1 MLSMKLYEYSESN
14 WNIEFIYSPYFEMLC
29 SLHVIY
35 KPEHH
40 LSRLNW
46 YREIRERLDEELY
59 EEIMYFGSNYYEW
72 LPAMD
77 FKNVLRSVND
87 FDVVGSLDLIAEM
100 DNVDFIH
107 TVLRGDLNKEE
118 IAVYIKKASYKGDP
132 NKISEVQARTFSNP
146 EGFKRRFI
154 ACLKKYYYL
163 YFERELRF
171 IEPLLV
177 RKLKKEAAACEDI
190 GIKDYAPKIHS
201 RIEVTHKAFLFHKYT
216 LFTVPFASIK
226 KIIIRISSFIDPHML
241 IDVDEEQSIELTIR
255 VNLEKTAEEV
265 PFDLFMT
272 MKALGDETRL
282 KILRAI
288 YKKINSTQA
297 LAKELNMTEAGV
309 SKHLKLMYEAG
320 ILRKKRDGNY
330 INYMIEREIIDRIP
344 MDIYQYLD
352 S

>member
-1 MLSMKLYEYSESN
+1 MKLYEYNESN
-14 WNIEFIYSPYFEMLC
+14 WQVEFIYSPYFEMLC
-29 SLHVIY
+29 SLHVIA

-46 YREIRERLDEELY
+46 YREIRERMDPELY

-72 LPAMD
+72 LTAMD
-77 FKNVLRSVND
+77 FKKVIYGVND
-87 FDVVGSLDLIAEM
+87 LDVIASLDCIGEM
-100 DNVDFIH
+100 DNVDFIFAM
-107 TVLRGDLNKEE
+107 LRGNLSREE
-118 IAVYIKKASYKGDP
+118 IGRCINKASYKSDST
-132 NKISEVQARTFSNP
+132 KISEVQARIFNNP

-177 RKLKKEAAACEDI
+177 RKLKKEAALCEDI
-190 GIKDYAPKIHS
+190 GIKEYVPKIHT
-201 RIEVTHKAFLFHKYT
+201 RIEVTNKAFLFHKYT
-216 LFTVPFASIK
+216 LFTVPFDSIN
-226 KIIIRISSFIDPHML
+226 KIYIAISSFIDPHML
-241 IDVDEEQSIELTIR
+241 IDVDDGQSIQLTIR

-265 PFDLFMT
+265 PLDLFIT

-282 KILRAI
+282 KILRCI

-297 LAKELNMTEAGV
+297 IAKDLGITEAGV

-330 INYMIEREIIDRIP
+330 IHYIIEREIIDRIP

>member
-1 MLSMKLYEYSESN
+1 MKLYEYSESN
-14 WNIEFIYSPYFEMLC
+14 WKVEFIYSPYFEMLC
-29 SLHVIY
+29 SIHVIT

-46 YREIRERLDEELY
+46 YREIRERIDPELY

-72 LPAMD
+72 LTAMD
-77 FKNVLRSVND
+77 FKKAVHVVND
-87 FDVVGSLDLIAEM
+87 LDVIASLDCIAEI
-100 DNVDFIH
+100 DTVDFIY
-107 TVLRGDLNKEE
+107 TILRGNLSREDIER
-118 IAVYIKKASYKGDP
+118 YIKKASYKGDFI
-132 NKISEVQARTFSNP
+132 KISEVQARIFNNP

-177 RKLKKEAAACEDI
+177 RKLKKEAAICEDI
-190 GIKDYAPKIHS
+190 GIKEYAPKIHT
-201 RIEVTHKAFLFHKYT
+201 RIEVTDKAFLFHKYT
-216 LFTVPFASIK
+216 LFTVPFASIN
-226 KIIIRISSFIDPHML
+226 KIYITISSFIDPHML
-241 IDVDEEQSIELTIR
+241 IDIDDGNSIQLTIR
-255 VNLEKTAEEV
+255 VNLEKAAEEV

-282 KILRAI
+282 KILRCI

-297 LAKELNMTEAGV
+297 IAKDLAMTEAGV
-309 SKHLKLMYEAG
+309 SKHLKLMYESG
-320 ILRKKRDGNY
+320 ILRKKREGNY
-330 INYMIEREIIDRIP
+330 IHYIIEREIIDRIP